1 MIALGIVG
9 YSGSGKTTLL
19 CAVLPLLR
27 QKGMRLAAVKS
38 THHDVEWDQPG
49 KDSYRLR
56 EAGAETVLLTG
67 PQRWFLAR
75 QTPVAAG
82 LAELLE
88 ALDPTTD
95 LALVE
100 GWKALP
106 IPKIEVHR
114 PAHGKALLAPGDARI
129 LAVASDGPILGDQ
142 PRLDLNAPEAVAE
155 FIWLWYSKEQA
166 NGPLRLR

>member
-67 PQRWFLAR
+67 PQRWFMAR
-75 QTPVAAG
+75 QAPVAAG
-82 LAELLE
+82 LGELLE
-88 ALDPTTD
+88 ALDPATD

-129 LAVASDGPILGDQ
+129 LAVASDGPIPGDRR
-142 PRLDLNAPEAVAE
+142 RLDLNAPRSVAE
-155 FIWLWYSKEQA
+155 FIWHWYSKEQA
-166 NGPLRLR
+166 NGPLRQR

>member
-19 CAVLPLLR
+19 CAILPLLR
-27 QKGMRLAAVKS
+27 QRGMRLAAVKS

-67 PQRWFLAR
+67 PQRWFMAR
-75 QTPVAAG
+75 QAPVAAG

-88 ALDPTTD
+88 ALDPATD
-95 LALVE
+95 LVLVE
-100 GWKALP
+100 GWKALA

-114 PAHGKALLAPGDARI
+114 PAQGKALLAPDDARI
-129 LAVASDGPILGDQ
+129 LAVASDGPLPDHQ
-142 PRLDLNAPEAVAE
+142 PRLDLNAPRAVAD
-155 FIWLWYSKEQA
+155 FIWHWYSKEQT
-166 NGPLRLR
+166 NGPLRQR